1 MKIFELLDEIEEIIN
16 TGTSFPLTGKIIVDG
31 HEVLEIVRE
40 IRMEL
45 PDEIQQAQWIKGE
58 RQRILDEA
66 KEEYEN
72 VLKEAR
78 IQAEQLIEDDDIT
91 VKAKKRADE
100 IMRTAE
106 ANVKNLKLSA
116 FEYVDNILYNFQN
129 KVDGMNDLFFNEM
142 FGDLQSHFDKV
153 NHLLAE
159 NRNEIKDMAYKAQ
172 IEDE

>member
-1 MKIFELLDEIEEIIN
+1 MKVFELLDEIEEIIEA
-16 TGTSFPLTGKIIVDG
+16 GTSFPLTGKIIVDG
-31 HEVLEIVRE
+31 IEVLEIVKE

-78 IQAEQLIEDDDIT
+78 KQAESLIEDDDIT
-91 VKAKKRADE
+91 IKAKKRADE

-116 FEYVDNILYNFQN
+116 FEYVDNILYDFQN
-129 KVDGMNDLFFNEM
+129 KVDSMSDVFFTEM
-142 FGDLQSHFDKV
+142 FGDLQNHVDKV

>member
-1 MKIFELLDEIEEIIN
+1 MKIFELLDEIEEIID

-31 HEVLEIVRE
+31 IEVLEILKE

-45 PDEIQQAQWIKGE
+45 PEEIQQAQWIRGE
-58 RQRILDEA
+58 RHRILEEA

-78 IQAEQLIEDDDIT
+78 VQAEQLIEDDDIT

-106 ANVKNLKLSA
+106 VNVKNLKLSA
-116 FEYVDNILYNFQN
+116 FEYVDNILYDFQG
-129 KVDGMNDLFFNEM
+129 KVDGMNGLFFNEI
-142 FGDLQSHFDKV
+142 FSDLQAHFDKV

-172 IEDE
+172 VEDE

>member
-1 MKIFELLDEIEEIIN
+1 MKIFELLDEIEEIIE

-31 HEVLEIVRE
+31 IEVLEILKE

-45 PDEIQQAQWIKGE
+45 PDEIQQAQWIKSE

-66 KEEYEN
+66 KEEYEA

-78 IQAEQLIEDDDIT
+78 IQAENLIEDDDIT

-106 ANVKNLKLSA
+106 LNVKNLKLSA
-116 FEYVDNILYNFQN
+116 FEYVDTILYDFQN
-129 KVDGMNDLFFNEM
+129 KVDSMSELFFSEIYNDLQ
-142 FGDLQSHFDKV
+142 GHFDKV
-153 NHLLAE
+153 NHVLAE
-159 NRNEIKDMAYKAQ
+159 NRNEIKDMAYKTQ

>member
-1 MKIFELLDEIEEIIN
+1 MKVFELLDEIEEIIE

-31 HEVLEIVRE
+31 IEVLEIIKE

-78 IQAEQLIEDDDIT
+78 KQAESLIEDDDIT

-106 ANVKNLKLSA
+106 NNVKNLKLSV
-116 FEYVDNILYNFQN
+116 FEYVDSILYEFQN
-129 KVDGMNDLFFNEM
+129 KVDSLNEM
-142 FGDLQSHFDKV
+142 FFNDMYGDLQSHFDKV
-153 NHLLAE
+153 NQVLSD
-159 NRNEIKDMAYKAQ
+159 NRSEIKDMAYKTQ

>member
-1 MKIFELLDEIEEIIN
+1 MKIFELLDEIEEIIE

-116 FEYVDNILYNFQN
+116 FEYVDNILYNFQS
-129 KVDGMNDLFFNEM
+129 KVDGLNDLFFNEM
-142 FGDLQSHFDKV
+142 FGDLQGHFDKV